1 MAGRDYQNTTTTDP
15 DAQIEVQTTDATD
28 VDRPSEGNVYQSP
41 GWTTNNG
48 YYEDHSSVKSVINKV
63 GDWTVGK
70 GVNVKK
76 ATITKILERIIGS
89 GKDTFEEVIK
99 NQVRVRHIDGD
110 SYAEIVGG
118 KGSALK
124 NLKPLNPAAVR
135 VYYNEMGML
144 DHYGYAWVDKEEQ
157 RFEKDEIFHLSLNRN
172 ADATHG
178 TGDIQSL
185 TTFLD
190 KIKQLDADMA
200 VFFHSY
206 VVPMIL
212 WEIKSSKPADIAKFK
227 ADHKTAKNAGTDII
241 IPDKAVGWDIIE
253 VGAKSGVDPLKWR
266 QTWVE
271 EVTKGGGVPALI
283 MAIEAGTSEAASK
296 MIYLAWQQVIEDEQ
310 NYLEKQIKLQL
321 GLDVTFEFPARI
333 EENLGEDE
341 GKDGDILTG
350 KKSEVKI
357 TQPDMKT
364 PKVEKEKPAEGGE

>member
-1 MAGRDYQNTTTTDP
+1 MVGRDYQNTATTDP
-15 DAQIEVQTTDATD
+15 DAQLEVQTTDAND
-28 VDRPSEGNVYQSP
+28 VDRPSEGNVYQSNL
-41 GWTTNNG
+41 WTTHNG

-63 GDWTVGK
+63 ADWTVGK
-70 GVNVKK
+70 GVNFKK
-76 ATITKILERIIGS
+76 EPTRKIWERIVGS
-89 GKDTFEEVIK
+89 GKDTGEEVVK

-118 KGSALK
+118 KGTALK
-124 NLKPLNPAAVR
+124 NLKPLNPAAVK
-135 VYYNEMGML
+135 VYYNEFGML
-144 DHYGYAWVDKEEQ
+144 SHYGYAFVDGEEQ

-178 TGDIQSL
+178 TGDIKSL
-185 TTFLD
+185 ITFLD
-190 KIKQLDADMA
+190 KIKQLDEDMS
-200 VFFHSY
+200 VFFHTY

-227 ADHKTAKNAGTDII
+227 ADHKIAKNSGTDII
-241 IPDKAVGWDIIE
+241 IPEKAVGWEMIQP
-253 VGAKSGVDPLKWR
+253 GKNGVDPLVWR

-283 MAIEAGTSEAASK
+283 MAIAAGTTEASSK
-296 MIYLAWQQVIEDEQ
+296 MVYLAWQQVIEDEQ

-341 GKDGDILTG
+341 GKDGDIMTG
-350 KKSEVKI
+350 KKSEVSI
-357 TQPDMKT
+357 TSTKTGT
-364 PKVEKEKPAEGGE
+364 PKVVKE

>member
-1 MAGRDYQNTTTTDP
+1 MVDRRLANATTSDP
-15 DAQIEVQTTDATD
+15 DATISVQTTAAAD
-28 VDRPSEGNVYQSP
+28 VDRPGTSNTWQSRD
-41 GWTTNNG
+41 WKTHNG
-48 YYEDHSSVKSVINKV
+48 YYEDHSSVKIVINKV
-63 GDWTVGK
+63 ADWSVGK
-70 GVNVKK
+70 GANTTK
-76 ATITKILERIIGS
+76 ATTQKIIDRIIGS
-89 GKDTFEEVIK
+89 GKDTFGEVIK
-99 NQVRVRHIDGD
+99 NQIRVRHIDGD

-118 KGSALK
+118 KGSALR
-124 NLKPLNPAAVR
+124 NLKPLNPAAIKI
-135 VYYNEMGML
+135 YYNDVGML
-144 DHYGYAWVDKEEQ
+144 DHYGYQWPGQEEQ
-157 RFEKDEIFHLSLNRN
+157 RFEKEEIFHLSLNRN

-178 TGDIQSL
+178 TGDIKSL
-185 TTFLD
+185 ITFLE

-212 WEIKSSKPADIAKFK
+212 WEIKSSKTADIAKFK

-241 IPDKAVGWDIIE
+241 IPEKAVGWEIIE

-283 MAIEAGTSEAASK
+283 MAIEAGTTEASSK
-296 MIYLAWQQVIEDEQ
+296 MVYLAWQQVIEDEQ

-341 GKDGDILTG
+341 GKDAAIN
-350 KKSEVKI
+350 KSKRSEVAI
-357 TQPDMKT
+357 TTTKAPT
-364 PKVEKEKPAEGGE
+364 PKATTA

>member
-1 MAGRDYQNTTTTDP
+1 MAGRDYQNTATTDS
-15 DAQIEVQTTDATD
+15 DAQIEVQVTNPTD
-28 VDRPSEGNVYQSP
+28 VDRPSEGNVYQSNL
-41 GWTTNNG
+41 WTTHNA
-48 YYEDHSSVKSVINKV
+48 YYEEHSSVKSVINKV

-76 ATITKILERIIGS
+76 ATTTKILDRIIGS

-110 SYAEIVGG
+110 SYAEICGG

-124 NLKPLNPAAVR
+124 NLKPLNPAAVK
-135 VYYNEMGML
+135 VYYNTVGML
-144 DHYGYAWVDKEEQ
+144 SHYGYAFVDDEEQ
-157 RFEKDEIFHLSLNRN
+157 RFEKEEIFHLSLNRN

-178 TGDIQSL
+178 TGDIASL
-185 TTFLD
+185 ITFLD
-190 KIKQLDADMA
+190 KIKQLDADMSA
-200 VFFHSY
+200 FFHLY

-227 ADHKTAKNAGTDII
+227 SDHKIAKNSGTDII
-241 IPDKAVGWDIIE
+241 IPEKAVGWEMIE
-253 VGAKSGVDPLKWR
+253 GGKSGIDPIVWR

-283 MAIEAGTSEAASK
+283 MAIAAGTTEASSK
-296 MIYLAWQQVIEDEQ
+296 MVYLAWQQVIEDEQ

-321 GLDVTFEFPARI
+321 GLEVTFEFPARI

-350 KKSEVKI
+350 KKSEVSI
-357 TQPDMKT
+357 TTVDPGKAKVT
-364 PKVEKEKPAEGGE
+364 PEK